1 MELVTN
7 AKNTTRETTGEKPAV
22 KPKRYYDY
30 TLLIFILMLVSFG
43 LVMVTSA
50 SVYAAV
56 KLGHESSFFLKRQA
70 FFAIIGIIAM
80 LAISKL
86 DYKWYKEK
94 FKLLINR
101 NLIFWG
107 YFGCI
112 GLQVLVMVMG
122 KSTNGSTRWLELPV
136 IGKFQ
141 PSEISKI
148 IIILVVA
155 AIVSARVRR
164 LDNMLGFLVVMIP
177 VVGLAG
183 LVVGENL
190 STAIVMIGIAFIMCF
205 VASRKWL
212 YFILS
217 FLAFSGA
224 AVFAIFNVGYRA
236 DRIDQWLHVETEGY
250 QILQGLYAICSGG
263 WFGKGLGNSVQKM
276 GYIPEV
282 QTDMIF
288 TVICEELGIFGV
300 AILLLVYVILL
311 WRIFKII
318 VNARDLFG
326 SLICTGVFAHLALQI
341 IMNIAVVTNTIPS
354 TGVVLP
360 FISYGGTSLIILLAE
375 MGIVLSVSNRIEYQE

>member
-1 MELVTN
+1 MELVTK
-7 AKNTTRETTGEKPAV
+7 AKNTTEEIRDEKPVV

-30 TLLIFILMLVSFG
+30 TLLILILMLVCFG

-70 FFAIIGIIAM
+70 LFAFAGIAVM
-80 LAISKL
+80 LLISKI

-94 FKLLINR
+94 FKGLLNR
-101 NLIFWG
+101 NLVFWG
-107 YFGCI
+107 YIGCI
-112 GLQVLVMVMG
+112 GLQLLVMFMG
-122 KSTNGSTRWLELPV
+122 KSTNGSTRWLEVPL

-155 AIVSARVRR
+155 ALISSRVRR
-164 LDNMLGFLVVMIP
+164 LDNVSGFVVIMAP

-190 STAIVMIGIAFIMCF
+190 STAIIMIGIAFIMCF
-205 VASRKWL
+205 VASRKWV
-212 YFILS
+212 YFIVS
-217 FLAFSGA
+217 FIGFGCAAAF
-224 AVFAIFNVGYRA
+224 AVFNVGYRA
-236 DRIDQWLHVETEGY
+236 DRIEQWLHVETEGY

-300 AILLLVYVILL
+300 AILLLVYILL
-311 WRIFKII
+311 LYRLFKII
-318 VNARDLFG
+318 VNSRELFG

>member
-1 MELVTN
+1 
-7 AKNTTRETTGEKPAV
+7 
-22 KPKRYYDY
+22 
-30 TLLIFILMLVSFG
+30 MLVCFG

-70 FFAIIGIIAM
+70 FFAAIGIAVM
-80 LAISKL
+80 LAVSKL
-86 DYKWYKEK
+86 DYKWYREK
-94 FKLLINR
+94 FKLLLNR

-112 GLQVLVMVMG
+112 GLQILVMVMG

-141 PSEISKI
+141 PSEVSKI

-155 AIVSARVRR
+155 AIISARVRR
-164 LDNMLGFLVVMIP
+164 LDNMLGFFIIMVP

-217 FLAFSGA
+217 FLAFAGG

-236 DRIDQWLHVETEGY
+236 DRIDQWLNVETEGY

-300 AILLLVYVILL
+300 AILLIVYALLL